1 MSKPPL
7 SFYVFLSFC
16 CCCAGQGFR
25 CHKSWRHRCYF
36 FLIGVRRLHLELTQG
51 RGHVNSSKSPACRT
65 QLISS
70 AGRVPYTNYSKRPA
84 VER

>member
-7 SFYVFLSFC
+7 SFYVFLSFVA
-16 CCCAGQGFR
+16 AGQTGFR
-25 CHKSWRHRCYF
+25 CHQIMEAPLLL

-84 VER
+84 MER